1 MSIIR
6 SVWCI
11 KTQHSSAAA
20 HSEHRRSSGCR
31 ICHIA
36 YSSLGAA
43 ATLRRLH
50 WLPIEWRIRH
60 KIATLAFKARSA
72 AAPNYLCNLVS
83 AYAPSRSLRSS
94 VANLLTVPSHKLTFG
109 SRAFRVATPTIWNSL
124 PEDIR
129 SSDSLAIFR
138 RRLKTHFFNRAFT

>member
-1 MSIIR
+1 MVHQNSTFVGCSAFR
-6 SVWCI
+6 
-11 KTQHSSAAA
+11 TSSLEWLSDLP
-20 HSEHRRSSGCR
+20 HTC
-31 ICHIA
+31 
-36 YSSLGAA
+36 SLGAT

-50 WLPIEWRIRH
+50 WLPIEWRIQH

-94 VANLLTVPSHKLTFG
+94 VANLLTVPPHKLTFG
-109 SRAFRVATPTIWNSL
+109 SRAFRVAAPTIWNSL
-124 PEDIR
+124 PDDIR
-129 SSDSLAIFR
+129 SSNSLALFR